1 MSIFNGQS
9 LLTIELDTS
18 YDISA
23 ATSAKILYKKP
34 DGTTGEFVGV
44 VSDTTKVSYT
54 VDVGDIDQDGT
65 WVMQALVVIGGLS
78 GYGNKAFVTV
88 ESSLG

>member
-1 MSIFNGQS
+1 MAIFNGQS

-23 ATSAKILYKKP
+23 ATSAKILFQKP
-34 DGTTGEFVGV
+34 DGTTGEFIAV

-54 VDVGDIDQDGT
+54 VDESDIDQAGT
-65 WVMQALVVIGGLS
+65 WIMQAYVEIGGLK
-78 GYGNKAFVTV
+78 GYGGKAYITV
-88 ESSLG
+88 EGNLE